1 MASASKVLVTN
12 QSISAPLTSPGVKLQ
27 GSLSY
32 WEATLD
38 VTAHAGTDIQF
49 TIQGSADNKTFTDFS
64 KNEIQGA
71 DGIGKFG
78 NDLSNSVQSFLL
90 YGSGPWW
97 RINVTSVTGSI
108 LINSLSVV
116 NTDTPS

>member
-1 MASASKVLVTN
+1 M
-12 QSISAPLTSPGVKLQ
+12 
-27 GSLSY
+27 
-32 WEATLD
+32 D

-49 TIQGSADNKTFTDFS
+49 TIQGSADNKDWSKSDFS

-78 NDLSNSVQSFLL
+78 NDLSETVSSFLL

-97 RINVTSVTGSI
+97 RINVTNVTGSI